1 MLTAHN
7 GRRRCARA
15 PFTQRVRRDFDGAL
29 VVQHVPD
36 AITSK
41 HEKEVVPHDWW
52 QQTLCKKGTMASQM
66 ATDGFCNGQDRQ

>member
-1 MLTAHN
+1 MQPGEETSTAGGRVFTAHN

-29 VVQHVPD
+29 VVEHVPH
-36 AITSK
+36 AVTCK

-52 QQTLCKKGTMASQM
+52 QQ
-66 ATDGFCNGQDRQ
+66 DVV